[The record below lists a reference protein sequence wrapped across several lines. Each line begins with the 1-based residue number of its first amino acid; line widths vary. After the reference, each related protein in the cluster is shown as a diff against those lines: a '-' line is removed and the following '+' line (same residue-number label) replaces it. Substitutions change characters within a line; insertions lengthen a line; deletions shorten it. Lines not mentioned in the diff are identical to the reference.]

1 MSFIT
6 PQIKGRV
13 APWDQPQKLAAQ
25 DAPAA
30 QPTPEQERL
39 AATTAWAERQGL
51 LTLAARLRQFLAA
64 DRAKR

>member
-1 MSFIT
+1 M
-6 PQIKGRV
+6 
-13 APWDQPQKLAAQ
+13 DQPQKLAAQ

-64 DRAKR
+64 DRAER

>member
-1 MSFIT
+1 M
-6 PQIKGRV
+6 
-13 APWDQPQKLAAQ
+13 DQPQKCAAL
-25 DAPAA
+25 DTP
-30 QPTPEQERL
+30 PTPEQERL